1 MAFILKNTE
10 DGGNDIIALHETV
23 KQLKEDIRTSYI
35 NEDEYVI
42 RFDGDHYL
50 YMEIDSVKYE
60 PKVNEKTN

>member
-23 KQLKEDIRTSYI
+23 KQLKEDRRTSYI

-50 YMEIDSVKYE
+50 YMEIDSVIYE
-60 PKVNEKTN
+60 PKVNEKSN